1 MPSSNQQPGDESRL
15 SATGEPVEPEE
26 LVEPEAFQPLYEF
39 PPDAPDARPEATPLT
54 HVLPEEAVQPK
65 LSAEAIQQ
73 GLVYPPPPSYYQNL
87 PIQTERPFLPQAPR
101 GGTSIPNGLAYAPS
115 QYPPVQQQPSQQG
128 GTQYPPPGLPAYP
141 AYPAYPAGMPVY
153 GQPYQ
158 QQPPVKK
165 SRRWLWILLSVL
177 GVIMLASCGL
187 CGWGAYTFVSSTYQQ
202 VSGALNVVDDFYS
215 NLQAENYSAAYS
227 DLAPQGQIIGLTQ
240 SQFTVQASKL
250 DQQYGPVTSFVL
262 GQPSF
267 SNDANTGPNLS
278 RFTITVD
285 IKRTRLSYTA
295 LVTVKKIG
303 GTWKI
308 TQYDRI

>member
-1 MPSSNQQPGDESRL
+1 MPSSDQQPGDEIRL
-15 SATGEPVEPEE
+15 SATGEPVEPGE

-39 PPDAPDARPEATPLT
+39 PPDSLHARPEAAPLT
-54 HVLPEEAVQPK
+54 QVLPEKAAQPT
-65 LSAEAIQQ
+65 LSTEAIQQ

-87 PIQTERPFLPQAPR
+87 PIQAERPSLPQPPR
-101 GGTSIPNGLAYAPS
+101 GGPSIPNGLAYMPS
-115 QYPPVQQQPSQQG
+115 QSPPLQQPSQQG
-128 GTQYPPPGLPAYP
+128 GTQYPPSGL
-141 AYPAYPAGMPVY
+141 PAYPAGMPVY
-153 GQPYQ
+153 GQPYKP
-158 QQPPVKK
+158 QPPVKK
-165 SRRWLWILLSVL
+165 SHRWLWILLSVL
-177 GVIMLASCGL
+177 GVIILASCGL
-187 CGWGAYTFVSSTYQQ
+187 CGWGAYTFVNSTYQQ

-240 SQFTVQASKL
+240 SQFTAQASKL
-250 DQQYGPVTSFVL
+250 DQQYGPVASFVL

-267 SNDANTGPNLS
+267 STDASTGPNLS

-285 IKRTRLSYTA
+285 IKRTHLSYTA
-295 LVTVKKIG
+295 LLTVNKIG